1 MRVGPLPPARSDRAR
16 DRLNWPLNSPG
27 GTPNSRL
34 NARLNAASESYPTSE
49 ATRITAAR
57 VVCSI
62 LAASC
67 NRQGAADDRIPR
79 PCKPAGLFRRQ
90 CLHVAANGFDEERLR
105 HLGEQDRLSR
115 SHE

>member
-1 MRVGPLPPARSDRAR
+1 MWNLIDIHHGIPFDSYHAVPEGMRVDPLLPAKSDRAR
-16 DRLNWPLNSPG
+16 DRLNCPG

-49 ATRITAAR
+49 ATCITAAR

-67 NRQGAADDRIPR
+67 YRQRAR
-79 PCKPAGLFRRQ
+79 
-90 CLHVAANGFDEERLR
+90 
-105 HLGEQDRLSR
+105 
-115 SHE
+115 